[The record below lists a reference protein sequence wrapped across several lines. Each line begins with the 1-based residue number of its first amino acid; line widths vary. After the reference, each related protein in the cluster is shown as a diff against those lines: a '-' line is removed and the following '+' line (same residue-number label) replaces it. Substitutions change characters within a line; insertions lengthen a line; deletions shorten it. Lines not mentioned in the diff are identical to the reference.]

1 MLESRI
7 EAKLK
12 KRVEEEAPGAACLKF
27 VSPGSAGVPDRIILV
42 PGGRVIFAETK
53 QPGKKPTPR
62 QARVHIKLRNLGFTV
77 FGCVDSD
84 EEIEHVVKYCKYLL
98 KVWEVSR

>member
-7 EAKLK
+7 EARLK

-42 PGGRVIFAETK
+42 PGGRVVFAETK

-62 QARVHIKLRNLGFTV
+62 QRRMHRKLREMGFVV
-77 FGCVDSD
+77 FGCVDGE
-84 EEIEHVVKYCKYLL
+84 EEIENVADYCRQLL
-98 KVWEVSR
+98 MDGR